1 MALRNSLAVAQAR
14 RAELVEKRRRLY
26 GGDVGASPQKTVRS
40 GPQPSEPEPEPEP
53 ELEPLSDR
61 RWPEAVESTSSQPE
75 ADAGPRQPLPH
86 P

>member
-1 MALRNSLAVAQAR
+1 MRRCLVIMQQIQQSVRTHGPLMALRNSLAVAQAR

-40 GPQPSEPEPEPEP
+40 GPQPSEPDPEPEP

-61 RWPEAVESTSSQPE
+61 R
-75 ADAGPRQPLPH
+75 
-86 P
+86 